1 MREFKRNK
9 ETGILEVWDGSRKV
23 GEVLTMGDEVKK
35 EGDDGSG
42 VSNGRRSHRRRKK
55 GAKGRHH

>member
-1 MREFKRNK
+1 MREFRRNK

-23 GEVLTMGDEVKK
+23 GEVITMGDEVLRRA
-35 EGDDGSG
+35 ENGNEL
-42 VSNGRRSHRRRKK
+42 SNGRRSHRRRKK